1 MKVSLHQSLE
11 CGASFG
17 DLWQARVRTFEV
29 REKFLVL
36 VHGLV
41 AFSGALVD
49 LAEVVV
55 GEQLNSWACIH
66 GETMYHCET

>member
-17 DLWQARVRTFEV
+17 DLWQAGVRTFEV
-29 REKFLVL
+29 REKFLVF
-36 VHGLV
+36 VDGLV

-55 GEQLNSWACIH
+55 GEELNCRACIH
-66 GETMYHCET
+66 GETVCHCET